1 LAFRLQPK
9 KGNHVNELAM
19 NSQGGDESVRAAE
32 MPETTGQAGEGTQ
45 SQSPIDDDPD
55 DDGETEAEIEHAG
68 EKYRIPKALKGAFL
82 MHADYTRKTQEIAGK
97 GRSLDERQNAF
108 LQQERF
114 REEHLD
120 RLGQVYALGGRLA
133 GFEKVNWAELR
144 SQDPA
149 QAQNLWSQYQQTKQ
163 TRDKALGQLQS
174 EIQQKAFESQRDNAR
189 RVEQGHAAVARDIK
203 DWNPEMFGKVRD
215 FGAREFGFDPGEI
228 AAVHDPRMLKVLHR
242 AYLGD
247 QAIKRAAASEK
258 AAANEQLKP
267 LPTVTGNSRGG
278 RGPSDEQ
285 SVEEWMRRRNEQS
298 RKKGH

>member
-1 LAFRLQPK
+1 
-9 KGNHVNELAM
+9 VNELAT
-19 NSQGGDESVRAAE
+19 NSQGGDESVRAAKISE
-32 MPETTGQAGEGTQ
+32 LSRRSEAGEGTATQ
-45 SQSPIDDDPD
+45 DLIDEDS

-82 MHADYTRKTQEIAGK
+82 MHADYTRKTQEIADK
-97 GRSLDERQNAF
+97 GRVLEERQNA
-108 LQQERF
+108 LQNHQRLEQ
-114 REEHLD
+114 EHLTRFGRVHALND
-120 RLGQVYALGGRLA
+120 ELARYAALDWTA
-133 GFEKVNWAELR
+133 LR
-144 SQDPA
+144 AQDPA
-149 QAQNLWSQYQQTKQ
+149 KADNLWQTLLHTKQ
-163 TRDKALGQLQS
+163 ARDQMLGQLQS
-174 EIQQKAFESQRDNAR
+174 EIQQKAFESERDNAR
-189 RVEQGHAAVARDIK
+189 RVEQGHAAMARDIK

-247 QAIKRAAASEK
+247 QAIKRAAASET

-267 LPTVTGNSRGG
+267 LPTVAGNSRNG

-298 RKKGH
+298 KKKGR

>member
-1 LAFRLQPK
+1 
-9 KGNHVNELAM
+9 
-19 NSQGGDESVRAAE
+19 
-32 MPETTGQAGEGTQ
+32 
-45 SQSPIDDDPD
+45 
-55 DDGETEAEIEHAG
+55 
-68 EKYRIPKALKGAFL
+68 

-174 EIQQKAFESQRDNAR
+174 EIQQKAFESQRDNAK

-247 QAIKRAAASEK
+247 QAIKRTAASEK